1 MRKFF
6 SDCFSFL
13 WKTSFHITNGGWRV
27 QCHHSRQE
35 GKFQRAEESTVLS
48 REAIGLP
55 DMLKN
60 LLVIH
65 HYRFKVRF
73 VNTVVY
79 PQPYEVAQGKSHCW

>member
-13 WKTSFHITNGGWRV
+13 WKTRFHIADGGWRV
-27 QCHHSRQE
+27 QCRHSRQE
-35 GKFQRAEESTVLS
+35 GKFQSRRKCSIEQGSRRIARRA
-48 REAIGLP
+48 
-55 DMLKN
+55 KN

-73 VNTVVY
+73 VNTVIY
-79 PQPYEVAQGKSHCW
+79 PQPYSVAQGKSHCW